1 MPTSF
6 RSRMTQIAARG
17 MRQAT
22 NIRNSFGQALT
33 SDLNPVPRILSNGV
47 VMRGADIPL
56 YANQSGKG
64 TVQQKDLVAKPATLR
79 RLANTDAVTW
89 AIMKAI
95 RVAINQMEWD
105 IVPKTH
111 DLDLELD
118 RWYEQCCDMIDL
130 DDSTKAVNF
139 ASALLSPEV
148 VAELKPQIKKVLDSK
163 DDPRAKR
170 FRLESLFRIVKR
182 QIEQTAILHCS
193 IVRRNFIRPNEYES
207 TTLASLQDLVV
218 SDLLIYDAG
227 VIVKNDNLLGEL
239 AELYYIP
246 GYQVYPIALPDRTI
260 PLAPYPAFVWDTMTN
275 QYKLYTKEQLIYMV
289 CNPQGNWFGMSPVE
303 ALMYVITASIM
314 GDQSYI
320 TELREGKV
328 PPFFMNL
335 GGVTDAQRIR
345 FEEKMNQQINKSGG
359 MRGIVLGETP
369 TEDGKYQID
378 WVPNLRDL
386 RSMQLN
392 EYMQL
397 TPSIK
402 ALAFGLAASDVQI
415 VNNPKGNDEVK
426 VAESAVLANRT
437 GTAQILTKLSSAYN
451 NDIILERFPFDDV
464 QHKFN
469 PNSLNDPNSLEAAR
483 ADSIDIANGS
493 MARNERR
500 RRKGLR
506 PIPGGNIPTVTT
518 GNQLFQVDSLSPNM
532 GDYDQDITDT
542 VDPNGGYQ
550 QPAAVKGPDPTAGDP
565 KNPENKPLP
574 PKRNNATKRK
584 VMSGE

>member
-193 IVRRNFIRPNEYES
+193 IVRDRKS
-207 TTLASLQDLVV
+207 VV
-218 SDLLIYDAG
+218 
-227 VIVKNDNLLGEL
+227 
-239 AELYYIP
+239 
-246 GYQVYPIALPDRTI
+246 
-260 PLAPYPAFVWDTMTN
+260 
-275 QYKLYTKEQLIYMV
+275 
-289 CNPQGNWFGMSPVE
+289 
-303 ALMYVITASIM
+303 
-314 GDQSYI
+314 
-320 TELREGKV
+320 
-328 PPFFMNL
+328 
-335 GGVTDAQRIR
+335 
-345 FEEKMNQQINKSGG
+345 
-359 MRGIVLGETP
+359 
-369 TEDGKYQID
+369 
-378 WVPNLRDL
+378 
-386 RSMQLN
+386 
-392 EYMQL
+392 
-397 TPSIK
+397 
-402 ALAFGLAASDVQI
+402 
-415 VNNPKGNDEVK
+415 
-426 VAESAVLANRT
+426 
-437 GTAQILTKLSSAYN
+437 
-451 NDIILERFPFDDV
+451 
-464 QHKFN
+464 
-469 PNSLNDPNSLEAAR
+469 
-483 ADSIDIANGS
+483 
-493 MARNERR
+493 
-500 RRKGLR
+500 
-506 PIPGGNIPTVTT
+506 
-518 GNQLFQVDSLSPNM
+518 
-532 GDYDQDITDT
+532 
-542 VDPNGGYQ
+542 
-550 QPAAVKGPDPTAGDP
+550 
-565 KNPENKPLP
+565 
-574 PKRNNATKRK
+574 
-584 VMSGE
+584 